1 MTTDSILELAK
12 TVGAFILLVL
22 VLLLA
27 WVIVSPIAY
36 GLRFVLYA
44 LGLPEGLTRFAA
56 WLRTL
61 TPARLWNMGWSLL
74 PVEIQRA
81 GGELRLVVDNR
92 LTSLER
98 SIRSFADSTR
108 KASTALVGLGSS
120 TGPAGLAQQVRSLR
134 EDIEKLGGDE
144 SSYEIDDSFI
154 AATAE
159 EMSARSTKRILL
171 ILSVVII
178 LFNGAVLSEAFRNWG
193 MTASLMGVIQ
203 LYLAMALAYV
213 VIEIVIGLLLR
224 IFVASRN
231 YVLAA
236 VMVLV
241 AIAAIAF
248 EIYVT
253 DQIGL
258 ARYDTVSDLDVSLIE
273 RHAFGLF
280 GFILATVNCG
290 IGYTVHQ
297 QGEILTRWRARQRI
311 VRDASQWNGLLVSLP
326 ERLDKIRNHIGGAQ
340 GSLDNYLVSVG
351 GHSDAFAGA
360 VDTVSRDREAV
371 IAALRNADMRR
382 WPEWIGSDEGDRSTS
397 YWLSIG
403 IALLTIGLGV
413 AFVISFGSQVQDAFP
428 RGSEALIIAGTI
440 GGAIVLYL
448 AGFLFLS
455 RIQLI
460 ETPDNRTAP
469 LRVSEVEKV
478 VAAVGIVAATLAVW
492 GFSIY
497 AHGWSGVPV
506 GALNS
511 LLAAGM
517 VAIGTQWDR
526 FWRGLF
532 GGAIGILNLLLASL
546 ILLGGIIVH
555 IIGWLLIALGKILL
569 FVLGFVGLPT
579 ELFLK
584 HREERKNRA
593 QPAQA

>member
-1 MTTDSILELAK
+1 MTTDSILQLAK

-22 VLLLA
+22 VVLVA

-61 TPARLWNMGWSLL
+61 TPVRLWNMGWSLL
-74 PVEIQRA
+74 PAEIQRP

-92 LTSLER
+92 LASLQR

-120 TGPAGLAQQVRSLR
+120 TGPAGLAEQVRSLR

-144 SSYEIDDSFI
+144 SPYDIDDSFI

-159 EMSARSTKRILL
+159 EMSAKSTRRVLL
-171 ILSVVII
+171 ALSVIII

-193 MTASLMGVIQ
+193 MTSSLLGIVQ
-203 LYLAMALAYV
+203 LYVAMALAYV
-213 VIEIVIGLLLR
+213 VIEILIGLLLR
-224 IFVASRN
+224 IFVASSN
-231 YVLAA
+231 YVLAT

-241 AIAAIAF
+241 ALAAIGF

-258 ARYDTVSDLDVSLIE
+258 SRYDTVSQLDVSLIE
-273 RHAFGLF
+273 QHAFGLF

-297 QGEILTRWRARQRI
+297 QGEIITRWKARQRI
-311 VRDASQWNGLLVSLP
+311 VRDAGQWNGLLVSLP

-351 GHSDAFAGA
+351 GHSDAFTGA

-371 IAALRNADMRR
+371 ITALRDADMNA
-382 WPEWIGSDEGDRSTS
+382 WPQWIGSDEGDRSTS
-397 YWLSIG
+397 YWLSVG
-403 IALLTIGLGV
+403 IAVLTIALGV
-413 AFVISFGSQVQDAFP
+413 AFVISFASQVQDAFP
-428 RGSEALIIAGTI
+428 RGSDALITAGTI
-440 GGAIVLYL
+440 GSAIVLYL

-455 RIQLI
+455 KIQLI
-460 ETPDNRTAP
+460 ETPDRRTAP

-478 VAAVGIVAATLAVW
+478 VAGVGIVAATLAVW

-517 VAIGTQWDR
+517 VALGTQWDR
-526 FWRGLF
+526 FWRGVF
-532 GGAIGILNLLLASL
+532 GGSIGIIDLLLASL
-546 ILLGGIIVH
+546 MLLGGIVVH

-569 FVLGFVGLPT
+569 FVLGFIGLPT
-579 ELFLK
+579 ELILK
-584 HREERKNRA
+584 YLEERKRRA
-593 QPAQA
+593 QPVQA